1 MPFTDEMNAMSKR
14 LIATAALAATTL
26 LLCSCG
32 FVTAPL
38 GYAGAYAGKGTIKA
52 ADKGIEYGK
61 QAAAVVV
68 NTTIQASEAAAQGMQ
83 RDPDAPAPSG
93 SLRHR

>member
-1 MPFTDEMNAMSKR
+1 MTKR
-14 LIATAALAATTL
+14 LIASAALAASTS

-38 GYAGAYAGKGTIKA
+38 GYAGAYAGKGTVKT

-61 QAAAVVV
+61 KAANVVADTAIYV
-68 NTTIQASEAAAQGMQ
+68 GEAAAQGIET
-83 RDPDAPAPSG
+83 DPEAPSPRG
-93 SLRHR
+93 SLRRR

>member
-1 MPFTDEMNAMSKR
+1 MTKR
-14 LIATAALAATTL
+14 FIASTALAASTL

-38 GYAGAYAGKGTIKA
+38 GYAGAYAGKGTVKT

-61 QAAAVVV
+61 KAANVVADTANYV
-68 NTTIQASEAAAQGMQ
+68 GDAAEQGMKT
-83 RDPDAPAPSG
+83 DPDASAPRG